1 MLDEVSKIAISEID
15 QMNFGITQQILAVN
29 ELVYENGHPKIE
41 KVELDAQNKRAMVHF
56 PIKDECI
63 FFTVFLETEPAIK
76 VVWTNTTDGS
86 RVIFRVT
93 SDTMALNEISSFI
106 KIHPTRSW
114 NIGDPHPNGKTNHTF
129 SLFDFEPIPD
139 LTGKI
144 ESKINTLLDLLE
156 KDTEGIRK
164 LSVLA
169 NSFIQIHWH
178 GYNGNGMLGGFQLDQ
193 ATITRLANL
202 QLAIDLDLYADGNLL
217 V

>member
-169 NSFIQIHWH
+169 NSYIQIHWH

>member
-41 KVELDAQNKRAMVHF
+41 KVELDAQNKSAMVHF

-169 NSFIQIHWH
+169 NSYIQIHWH